1 MTGRLSVD
9 ITLCVLRVDMQNPLC
24 AFQTFTVVSEEAD
37 ITRRDKEN
45 VFQQT
50 DAISNNSLHMH
61 AQKLFPEF
69 T

>member
-1 MTGRLSVD
+1 
-9 ITLCVLRVDMQNPLC
+9 MQNPLC